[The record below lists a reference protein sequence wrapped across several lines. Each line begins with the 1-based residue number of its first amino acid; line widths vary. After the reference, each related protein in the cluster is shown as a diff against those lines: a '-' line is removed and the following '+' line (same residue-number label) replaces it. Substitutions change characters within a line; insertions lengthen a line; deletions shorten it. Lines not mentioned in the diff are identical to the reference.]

1 MSVENKILSYVLDSG
16 NIQELKKYNVDGAD
30 FKLQGN
36 TYDFIIKYVEEF
48 GELPSYTEVVAE
60 CEAFDYEADVTDN
73 LGYLCKK
80 LKNDNAKR
88 EAFDILQNKD
98 SKQFDQLN
106 GNDFVDWLLAEANKI
121 KRNNSYISNDFIDYG
136 ANGMDRLEMYEAS
149 KENRTNQYIPT
160 PYPTLTKWLDG
171 GLELGDYVLM
181 QAYTNRG
188 KTWLASQF
196 GLEAY
201 NNGFSVLHYSP
212 ELTKKQVQ
220 QRLDTLN
227 GHFNN
232 TDLRT
237 GELVN
242 ESQYKNYLSKF
253 DGSNGVNYIIRT
265 MSELKGGLDIKTIE
279 QDLKIH
285 EGVKMVII
293 DGFNLMR
300 HSYGDSNRNKMAN
313 TSRQLRQ
320 LFGRHGVVG
329 LVVHQVPTSAEKE
342 NKIID
347 EAGSRVVNPPK
358 LTDYSE
364 TIACIQDASTV
375 LNFDQ
380 CDGVG
385 KILLAKSR
393 ASVVDRILDLHV
405 NFNDGFIREVSDID
419 FI

>member
-88 EAFDILQNKD
+88 EAFDILQNKA